1 MMSKP
6 VKIYTKEGCPYC
18 RRAKELLKGKSVAFE
33 EIDVSNDQKTR
44 DELESSTGF
53 ATVPMIFIDG
63 KFVGGANDLSEL
75 DESGKLDGML
85 A

>member
-1 MMSKP
+1 MSKP

-18 RRAKELLKGKSVAFE
+18 RRAKELLKDKAVAVE
-33 EIDVSNDQKTR
+33 EIDVTNDQKTR
-44 DELESSTGF
+44 DELEAITGF
-53 ATVPMIFIDG
+53 ATVPLIFIGDQ
-63 KFVGGANDLSEL
+63 FIGGANDLSEL